1 MRILFRPLS
10 VLLSGILAVGSC
22 LEAQNLPSADSSEV
36 QELHIRVIEGAD
48 SARAAT
54 QPITVAVTDGRGL
67 PVANATV
74 LFRLPSDAPTGLFS
88 DGSRV
93 AVIYTDMQG
102 QAAVK
107 NIKWAASSG
116 TAVIRVTATK
126 GSAHAGLLIEEAL
139 SRSKNAAATAPQSEP
154 TANSSNTPSA
164 SNALP
169 EPKIPGIARQQALG
183 QPAPGQ
189 PVQPSAKRIS
199 QPIPIAT
206 QDLTAPSPTVSEQP
220 TVQITTNRPTQVTGV
235 SGKSKKWLWI
245 AIGGAAAAGMAFAFA
260 SKGSGSGSS
269 QTAGSPS
276 FSIGTPSVSIGHP

>member
-36 QELHIRVIEGAD
+36 QELHIRVVEGAD

-54 QPITVAVTDGRGL
+54 QPIMVAVTDGRGL

-126 GSAHAGLLIEEAL
+126 GSAHAGLLIEQAL

-154 TANSSNTPSA
+154 SANGSPA

-169 EPKIPGIARQQALG
+169 EPKTSSIARQQALG

-189 PVQPSAKRIS
+189 PAQPSAKRIG
-199 QPIPIAT
+199 QPTPIAA
-206 QDLTAPSPTVSEQP
+206 QDVIAPSPTVSEQP
-220 TVQITTNRPTQVTGV
+220 TVQITTNRPTQVTGAT
-235 SGKSKKWLWI
+235 GKSKKWLWI

-260 SKGSGSGSS
+260 GKGSGSGSS

>member
-22 LEAQNLPSADSSEV
+22 LQAQNVTPADSSEV
-36 QELHIRVIEGAD
+36 QELHIRVVEGAD
-48 SARAAT
+48 SARTPT

-116 TAVIRVTATK
+116 AAVIRVTATK
-126 GSAHAGLLIEEAL
+126 GSAHAGLLIEQAL
-139 SRSKNAAATAPQSEP
+139 SRSKNVAATAPQSEP
-154 TANSSNTPSA
+154 SANTSHTPSA
-164 SNALP
+164 SDALP
-169 EPKIPGIARQQALG
+169 EPKTSSIARLQALG

-189 PVQPSAKRIS
+189 PAPPSAKRIG
-199 QPIPIAT
+199 QPTPIAA
-206 QDLTAPSPTVSEQP
+206 QDVTAPSPTVSEQP
-220 TVQITTNRPTQVTGV
+220 TVQITTNRPAQLTGAT
-235 SGKSKKWLWI
+235 GKSRKWLWI

-260 SKGSGSGSS
+260 GKGNGSGSS